1 MSRFYFLILSLIL
14 VSSSAF
20 SFDKCLPISEE
31 TCYALDGYYENERCC
46 LADQKAQDV
55 AQVMEIIFV
64 NPEADVPRFCDHGIK
79 PWFCLANGGYPV
91 GSLCCYDM

>member
-64 NPEADVPRFCDHGIK
+64 NPEADVPARSDRRTRLPACAARIWHDER
-79 PWFCLANGGYPV
+79 
-91 GSLCCYDM
+91 